1 MNEYFLKFADKL
13 NLRDME
19 TQQVKFP
26 QIVKV
31 GCGLDVHQSVIVAT
45 IRKSDNEFETR
56 SFEAYT
62 SSLTDLREWCQ
73 KHGVTHIAMEST
85 GIYWK
90 PVYNILEE
98 FFEVILVNA
107 RHVKNIPGHKTDKK
121 DSAWLSKLLLGG
133 LLKSSFIPPKEIRE
147 LRDIIRYKKKQVQQ
161 VSSESN
167 RIYKILEDANIK
179 LSTVMK
185 ADSVSG
191 QKVIDALIKGEVKA
205 ENLLHFIHGK
215 TKASRQEILKALE
228 GNLTNHHRFMLK
240 IIRQSIRDKEQLIA
254 ELDIQIDQMA
264 EKYSLEIELLSTI
277 DGVGRDSAIAI
288 ISETGTDMS
297 RFPNEHHLSSLGGMS
312 PGNNESAGKKKVQK
326 PSKET
331 NISGQP

>member
-1 MNEYFLKFADKL
+1 MNIFLKFDVES
-13 NLRDME
+13 NFGNME
-19 TQQVKFP
+19 KQQVKFP
-26 QIVKV
+26 QIVNV
-31 GCGLDVHQSVIVAT
+31 GCGLDVHQAVIVAT
-45 IRKSDNEFETR
+45 VRKSDAEFETR

-62 SSLTDLREWCQ
+62 SSLKELREWCQ
-73 KHGVTHIAMEST
+73 KRGVTHIAMEST

-98 FFEVILVNA
+98 YFEVILVNA

-133 LLKSSFIPPKEIRE
+133 LLKGSFIPPKEIRD
-147 LRDIIRYKKKQVQQ
+147 LRDIVRYKKKQVQQ
-161 VSSESN
+161 VSSENN

-179 LSTVMK
+179 LSMVMK

-191 QKVIDALIKGEVKA
+191 QKVIDALINGETKA
-205 ENLLHFIHGK
+205 ENLLRFIHRK

-228 GNLTNHHRFMLK
+228 GNLTDHHRFMLK
-240 IIRQSIRDKEQLIA
+240 IIRQSIRDKELLIA
-254 ELDIQIDQMA
+254 DLDKQIDQMA
-264 EKYSLEIELLSTI
+264 DKYSVEIELLSTI

-297 RFPNEHHLSSLGGMS
+297 RFPDENHLSSLGGMS

-326 PSKET
+326 PSKGT
-331 NISGQP
+331 NISGQR

>member
-1 MNEYFLKFADKL
+1 MNIFLKFDVESNFRNMKAK
-13 NLRDME
+13 
-19 TQQVKFP
+19 QVKFP
-26 QIVKV
+26 QIVNV

-45 IRKSDNEFETR
+45 VRKSDNDYETR

-62 SSLTDLREWCQ
+62 SSLKELREWCQ
-73 KHGVTHIAMEST
+73 KHGVTQIAMEST

-98 FFEVILVNA
+98 YFEVILVNA

-133 LLKSSFIPPKEIRE
+133 LLKGSFIPPKEIRD
-147 LRDIIRYKKKQVQQ
+147 LRDIVRYKKKQVQQ
-161 VSSESN
+161 VSSERN

-191 QKVIDALIKGEVKA
+191 QKVIDALINGETKV
-205 ENLLHFIHGK
+205 ENLLRFIHGK

-228 GNLTNHHRFMLK
+228 GNLTDHHRFMLK
-240 IIRQSIRDKEQLIA
+240 IIRQSIRDKELLIA
-254 ELDIQIDQMA
+254 DLDKQIDQMA
-264 EKYSLEIELLSTI
+264 DKYSVEIELLSTI
-277 DGVGRDSAIAI
+277 DGVGRESAIAI

-326 PSKET
+326 PSKGT
-331 NISGQP
+331 NISGQH

>member
-1 MNEYFLKFADKL
+1 MKA
-13 NLRDME
+13 
-19 TQQVKFP
+19 QQVKFP

-31 GCGLDVHQSVIVAT
+31 GCVLDVHQSVIVAT
-45 IRKSDNEFETR
+45 IRKSDDNFETR

-62 SSLTDLREWCQ
+62 SSLKKLREWCQ
-73 KHGVTHIAMEST
+73 EHRVTHVAMEST

-98 FFEVILVNA
+98 YFEVILVNA

-133 LLKSSFIPPKEIRE
+133 LLKGSFIPPKEIRD
-147 LRDIIRYKKKQVQQ
+147 LRDIVRYKKKQVQQ
-161 VSSESN
+161 VSSENN

-179 LSTVMK
+179 LSSVMK

-191 QKVIDALIKGEVKA
+191 QKVIDALINGEAKA
-205 ENLLHFIHGK
+205 ENLLRFIHGK

-228 GNLTNHHRFMLK
+228 GNLTDHHRFMLK
-240 IIRQSIRDKEQLIA
+240 IIRQSIRDKEILIGD
-254 ELDIQIDQMA
+254 LDRQIDQMA
-264 EKYSLEIELLSTI
+264 NKFSVEIDLLSTI
-277 DGVGRDSAIAI
+277 DGIKRDSAIAI
-288 ISETGTDMS
+288 ISEIGTDME

-326 PSKET
+326 PSKGT
-331 NISGQP
+331 GISGQH